1 MATKLEQNPAP
12 RSTPVPSAPAHAQAR
27 GVPAPFRVRRI
38 GRVNWRGLGALIYK
52 EVRRFIAVGIQTVA
66 APMVTTLLYLAIF
79 TLALGRGTRTV
90 GDVPFPLFLAPGLIM
105 MAMVQNAFA
114 NTSSSIVSAKMQGNI
129 VDVLMAPLSPSELC
143 AGFAIGGLTRGLV
156 VGLTVSL
163 TMMPF
168 EHLTILHWPF
178 AIYHALAASLLL
190 SLLGLAGGVWAQKH
204 EQMAVVSNFIITPL
218 SFLSGTFYSVTQLP
232 QPWQSL
238 AHIDPF
244 FYMID
249 GFRYAF
255 IGHAEG
261 SLIVGV
267 AVMAIANIGMW
278 LLCRWMFKSGYRLKA

>member
-1 MATKLEQNPAP
+1 MATKLE
-12 RSTPVPSAPAHAQAR
+12 PVPQPRRTAVPAAPEPAVAR
-27 GVPAPFRVRRI
+27 GTPAPFRVRRI
-38 GRVNWRGLGALIYK
+38 GRINWRGLGALIFK

-79 TLALGRGTRTV
+79 TLALGRSARTV

-114 NTSSSIVSAKMQGNI
+114 NTSSSIVSSKMQGNI
-129 VDVLMAPLSPSELC
+129 VDVLMAPLSPGELC
-143 AGFAIGGLTRGLV
+143 AGFAIGGLVRGLV
-156 VGLTVSL
+156 VGLTVAL
-163 TMMPF
+163 TMLPF
-168 EHLTILHWPF
+168 VHFSLQHW
-178 AIYHALAASLLL
+178 ALALYHAVAASSLL
-190 SLLGLAGGVWAQKH
+190 SLLGLAGGIWAQKH

-238 AHIDPF
+238 AHVDPF

-261 SLIVGV
+261 SIVAGI
-267 AVMAIANIGMW
+267 AVMAVGNVGLW